1 MTTRPAAVSAQ
12 HELVKLRQEYE
23 SMPGMCLNIQQA
35 ARLVGV
41 DRECATHLLDEL
53 EAEGLLLQAA
63 GGIYRRSSPLMA

>member
-1 MTTRPAAVSAQ
+1 MTTTTAARRAE
-12 HELVKLRQEYE
+12 HELVKLREEYE

-53 EAEGLLLQAA
+53 EAEGLLRAA
-63 GGIYRRSSPLMA
+63 GGIYRRSSPLMS

>member
-1 MTTRPAAVSAQ
+1 MTTRTAAVSAE

-53 EAEGLLLQAA
+53 EAEGLLQVA